1 MKARDKK
8 ITRASTSEQMYMHGI
23 LHKLKANQRHL
34 VAVCVS
40 RLLRSDNG
48 IPVFMKKNEFSI
60 FIEKQKIGKNGRR
73 IMRLN

>member
-8 ITRASTSEQMYMHGI
+8 ITRASTLEQMYMHGI

-34 VAVCVS
+34 DAVCVS

-48 IPVFMKKNEFSI
+48 TPAFYAVDSQFLQRNK
-60 FIEKQKIGKNGRR
+60 KIGK
-73 IMRLN
+73 LEEEKCA